1 MIGPTGV
8 GKTELAKTLSDY
20 LFKDPSCMLTV
31 DMSEYMEAHS
41 ISRLI
46 GTYTY
51 AMFKY
56 PCMYIYI
63 LHT

>member
-46 GTYTY
+46 GAYMCNY
-51 AMFKY
+51 VLMS
-56 PCMYIYI
+56 M
-63 LHT
+63 

>member
-46 GTYTY
+46 G
-51 AMFKY
+51 A
-56 PCMYIYI
+56 CMCNYV
-63 LHT
+63 LMSM